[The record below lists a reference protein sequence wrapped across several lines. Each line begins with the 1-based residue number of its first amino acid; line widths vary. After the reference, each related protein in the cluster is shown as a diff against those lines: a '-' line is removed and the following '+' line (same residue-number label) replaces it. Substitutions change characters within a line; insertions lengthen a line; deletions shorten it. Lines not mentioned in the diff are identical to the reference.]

1 MDEIKLVF
9 RPPDLP
15 PTLNGKKGL
24 LRIHWSKRARIKRDF
39 MWLIIQQKQPKLS
52 GQVNLVM
59 FNYAIRLMDWDNF
72 AGRLKIVGDAMV
84 GLGLLKDDSPEFIV
98 DFDMK
103 QQKVHK
109 DKDVRIEFLFT
120 KV

>member
-1 MDEIKLVF
+1 MEVKVVF

-24 LRIHWSKRARIKRDF
+24 LRLHWTKREKIKQKF
-39 MWLIIQQKQPKLS
+39 MWLIKMKKIPKLP
-52 GQVNLVM
+52 GKVTLVM
-59 FNYAIRLMDWDNF
+59 YNYATHLMDWDNL

-84 GLGLLKDDSPEFIV
+84 GLGLLEDDSPELII

-103 QQKVHK
+103 QEKVHK
-109 DKDVRIEFLFT
+109 LKDVRIEFIFT
-120 KV
+120 KL

>member
-24 LRIHWSKRARIKRDF
+24 LRIHWSKRERIKKKF
-39 MWLIIQQKQPKLS
+39 MWLIKMQKTPKIS
-52 GQVNLVM
+52 SKVNLVL
-59 FNYAIRLMDWDNF
+59 FNYAVHLMDWDNL

-84 GLGLLKDDSPEFIV
+84 GLGLLEDDSPEFIV

-103 QQKVHK
+103 QEKVHK
-109 DKDVRIEFLFT
+109 MKDVRIEFIFT